1 MKHYRSRTEIIS
13 QILEIANG
21 GGATKSKIMYKALL
35 DYDQLKEY
43 LMLLAKGDLLHYD
56 FLTRTF
62 KTTEKGLKFLNFYNQ
77 IERLM
82 NEGNKSRYTGEETTR
97 LKER

>member
-1 MKHYRSRTEIIS
+1 MKYYRSRIEIIS

-21 GGATKSKIMYKALL
+21 GGVTKSKIMYKALL

-62 KTTEKGLKFLNFYNQ
+62 NTTEKGFKFLNFYNQ
-77 IERLM
+77 IEQLM
-82 NEGNKSRYTGEETTR
+82 NEGNKSR
-97 LKER
+97 